1 MRSGREGQAAP
12 RSTCAG
18 RVRKTEALRLR
29 GRNCCPCR
37 ENAGAGG
44 TGVPALPV
52 SWVSELNDAVRGAP
66 GRIRTCDL
74 PLRRRMLCP
83 LSYWSLRQV

>member
-1 MRSGREGQAAP
+1 MAEIAAI
-12 RSTCAG
+12 AG
-18 RVRKTEALRLR
+18 KMQE
-29 GRNCCPCR
+29 
-37 ENAGAGG
+37 AGG